1 MIKTIL
7 VGDIGSTKSS
17 WWFSSPV
24 HQEIALGG
32 YNPLVHS
39 PESGARLFKD
49 LYAQIGK
56 TRISEIWY
64 YGAGIIDHKVIDE
77 VRKQI
82 QSLFPDSF
90 IHIASDL
97 TGAAVAA
104 CGNEKGT
111 VAILGTGS
119 HAAVWDGHKIV
130 RQANSLG
137 YILGDEGGGCD
148 IGKALL
154 QSYFY
159 HEMPSVIMK
168 VMEERLPNGRVGFL
182 NNLQASSVPNQFLAD
197 FARVAVLFQEHEWIE
212 NLVASRFK
220 LFVKHHLAPLHPGD
234 IVHIVGSIGCIF
246 ARLIKHEL
254 EVSGLTAGQFIK
266 DPAHRLFERHLAHE
280 QNEN

>member
-1 MIKTIL
+1 MGKTIL

-17 WWFSSPV
+17 WWFNAPAS
-24 HQEIALGG
+24 QELSLGG

-39 PESGARLFKD
+39 PASGIKLFED
-49 LYAQIGK
+49 LHSK
-56 TRISEIWY
+56 TSETRFSEIWF
-64 YGAGIIDHKVIDE
+64 YGAGVIDHRVSNE
-77 VRKQI
+77 VKKQI
-82 QSLFPDSF
+82 QSLFPESL
-90 IHIASDL
+90 IHVASDL

-104 CGNEKGT
+104 CGNDKGT

-159 HEMPSVIMK
+159 HEMPAVIMK
-168 VMEERLPNGRVGFL
+168 EMEDRLPNGRVGFL
-182 NNLQASSVPNQFLAD
+182 NNLQASPAPNQYLAD

-220 LFVKHHLAPLHPGD
+220 LFVKRHLVPLSPGEV
-234 IVHIVGSIGCIF
+234 VHIVGSIGCIF

-254 EVSGLTAGQFIK
+254 EESGLKAGLFIK

-280 QNEN
+280 